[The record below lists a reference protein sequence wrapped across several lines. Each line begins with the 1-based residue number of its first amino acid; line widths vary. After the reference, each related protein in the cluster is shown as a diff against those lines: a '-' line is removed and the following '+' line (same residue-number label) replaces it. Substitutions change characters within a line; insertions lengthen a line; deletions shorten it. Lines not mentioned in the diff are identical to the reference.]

1 MYEKSFLYTNPD
13 ELIQWLRHHSLMIN
27 LDRCT
32 KICVP
37 NKTEN
42 VDVKVFNMITGINET
57 KTFTKDVSCDW
68 NCKFDSKKNVI
79 KTINGMEISANISA
93 KYEWTIVYL
102 K

>member
-13 ELIQWLRHHSLMIN
+13 ELIQLLRHHSLMIN

-57 KTFTKDVSCDW
+57 KTFTKHVSCD
-68 NCKFDSKKNVI
+68 
-79 KTINGMEISANISA
+79 
-93 KYEWTIVYL
+93 
-102 K
+102 

>member
-13 ELIQWLRHHSLMIN
+13 ELIQWLRHHALMIN

-57 KTFTKDVSCDW
+57 KTFTKNVSCDW
-68 NCKFDSKKNVI
+68 NYKFDSKKNVI

-93 KYEWTIVYL
+93 KYEWTIVCL

>member
-1 MYEKSFLYTNPD
+1 
-13 ELIQWLRHHSLMIN
+13 MIN

-57 KTFTKDVSCDW
+57 KTFTKNVSCDW
-68 NCKFDSKKNVI
+68 NYKFDSKKNVI